1 MTIEH
6 FQNLVIGCGV
16 AGKIIAWTLAKQ
28 DQKTAVVERSMIGGS
43 CVNVPCCERRSSFI
57 RPWPKDWM
65 ACLQAVPRHPRREKL
80 LSKEWREQSA
90 QGRRRAATSKGV
102 TQNTC

>member
-16 AGKIIAWTLAKQ
+16 ADKIIAWTLGKQ

-43 CVNVPCCERRSSFI
+43 CMNVACCAR
-57 RPWPKDWM
+57 
-65 ACLQAVPRHPRREKL
+65 
-80 LSKEWREQSA
+80 
-90 QGRRRAATSKGV
+90 
-102 TQNTC
+102 

>member
-16 AGKIIAWTLAKQ
+16 ADKIIAWTLAKQ

-43 CVNVPCCERRSSFI
+43 CMNVACCAR
-57 RPWPKDWM
+57 
-65 ACLQAVPRHPRREKL
+65 
-80 LSKEWREQSA
+80 
-90 QGRRRAATSKGV
+90 
-102 TQNTC
+102 

>member
-16 AGKIIAWTLAKQ
+16 ADKIIAWNLGKQ

-43 CVNVPCCERRSSFI
+43 CMNVACCAR
-57 RPWPKDWM
+57 
-65 ACLQAVPRHPRREKL
+65 
-80 LSKEWREQSA
+80 
-90 QGRRRAATSKGV
+90 
-102 TQNTC
+102 